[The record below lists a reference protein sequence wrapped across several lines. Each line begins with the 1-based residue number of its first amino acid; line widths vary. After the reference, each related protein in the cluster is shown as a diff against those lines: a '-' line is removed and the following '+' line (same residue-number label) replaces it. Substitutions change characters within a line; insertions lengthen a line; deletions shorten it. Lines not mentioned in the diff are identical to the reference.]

1 MIICDEDVDL
11 QSWGWTDLSSY
22 WSAVSDSDSETGIM
36 SRRSLCSLRLD
47 DGLLDRS
54 LPLGSTSF
62 SLGGSSWRNTRTLK
76 SLRSQQL
83 SVSCSESVLV
93 HTPRKPSGHSFHS
106 VTSDASLITSMLDES
121 SLLESS
127 IQETTVVDSFW
138 GLDQDLD
145 PKESTITAEQSSV
158 LANSTLIA
166 SDCRCPKHPVQ
177 TLTRVSCKDCES
189 DRRESGTTNC
199 SSSKHTTAPALESS
213 TIYCRDRRRQVQ
225 TAGVLSSIWNAGAHA
240 SRRYLSCVFAMLVV
254 FYQQLHKHHHVSDVL
269 QLWWD
274 WSLFGVRRV
283 VSCYHFVLMH
293 MWQLCRGL
301 SSKTTGA
308 SSQNENRHGGPG
320 SRLGHGGTMSTKQA
334 EHHAN
339 GSLCDDCKKRQR
351 AETHDVG
358 SSSSARASAL
368 ICLLV
373 LTWNMAVFTVWC
385 LCRLT
390 SLAWTLTRTIWSS
403 ICLRRSAGSTLGGVF
418 RWNSR
423 RWSDCPLLTWF
434 PIGLFVV
441 LLLFCLCCFGPT
453 GLPALSVLE
462 WRTSVSYVPVLS
474 SVYSLVSSE
483 SQAAA
488 AEGAVEDSKEEAAA
502 SQSARLN
509 RLERSVAS
517 LWERVEMGGRRA
529 EQRHGELLEMYSDI
543 QQRDSAHNGQL
554 WLSSLVDQQLF
565 QLRRRQD
572 EDRRQREQDLVQQQ
586 SQTSRLDHLEVKLQ
600 NLGAK
605 TEEVRLRQETMTAPS
620 MLPAVVVGVAVDSQ
634 SHDALLAE
642 VGRLETALE
651 EIRRDLEVLSGCQ
664 DGCQRLDLVQQTIS
678 AQVHEEVRILLYGK
692 ELTDVGEAST
702 TYTARPDS
710 LLRWLSQRYVSGADL
725 QASLASLER
734 SILQNIS
741 LHLDRRRSEAEVRE
755 AAVHAAGMPVTREVR
770 KVAADGTLMFFFT
783 AWFVWLQ
790 EVNVIVKN
798 ALRLFSH
805 DRTGL
810 ADYALESGGGSI
822 LSTRCSE
829 TYKTRAALLSLFG
842 LPLWYFSQSPRVVIQ
857 PDVQPGNCWAFKGS
871 AGFLVIRLSMRILP
885 TAFSL
890 EHIPK
895 ALAPSRT
902 LRSAP
907 RDFSVYGL
915 DDESQ
920 ERGTLL
926 GSYTY
931 EEDGDA
937 LQTYSVAEEN
947 NKAFQVIEVQVLSN
961 WGHEEYTCMYRF
973 RVHGSPCDA

>member
-225 TAGVLSSIWNAGAHA
+225 TA
-240 SRRYLSCVFAMLVV
+240 
-254 FYQQLHKHHHVSDVL
+254 
-269 QLWWD
+269 
-274 WSLFGVRRV
+274 
-283 VSCYHFVLMH
+283 
-293 MWQLCRGL
+293 
-301 SSKTTGA
+301 
-308 SSQNENRHGGPG
+308 
-320 SRLGHGGTMSTKQA
+320 RLGHGGTMSTKQA

-339 GSLCDDCKKRQR
+339 GSLCELSD
-351 AETHDVG
+351 T
-358 SSSSARASAL
+358 
-368 ICLLV
+368 
-373 LTWNMAVFTVWC
+373 N
-385 LCRLT
+385 
-390 SLAWTLTRTIWSS
+390 TR
-403 ICLRRSAGSTLGGVF
+403 AGSTLGGVF

>member
-339 GSLCDDCKKRQR
+339 GSLC
-351 AETHDVG
+351 
-358 SSSSARASAL
+358 
-368 ICLLV
+368 
-373 LTWNMAVFTVWC
+373 
-385 LCRLT
+385 
-390 SLAWTLTRTIWSS
+390 
-403 ICLRRSAGSTLGGVF
+403 STLGGVF

>member
-339 GSLCDDCKKRQR
+339 GSLCELSD
-351 AETHDVG
+351 T
-358 SSSSARASAL
+358 
-368 ICLLV
+368 
-373 LTWNMAVFTVWC
+373 N
-385 LCRLT
+385 
-390 SLAWTLTRTIWSS
+390 TR
-403 ICLRRSAGSTLGGVF
+403 AGSTLGGVF

>member
-225 TAGVLSSIWNAGAHA
+225 TA
-240 SRRYLSCVFAMLVV
+240 
-254 FYQQLHKHHHVSDVL
+254 
-269 QLWWD
+269 
-274 WSLFGVRRV
+274 
-283 VSCYHFVLMH
+283 
-293 MWQLCRGL
+293 
-301 SSKTTGA
+301 
-308 SSQNENRHGGPG
+308 
-320 SRLGHGGTMSTKQA
+320 RLGHGGTMSTKQA

-339 GSLCDDCKKRQR
+339 GSLC
-351 AETHDVG
+351 
-358 SSSSARASAL
+358 
-368 ICLLV
+368 
-373 LTWNMAVFTVWC
+373 
-385 LCRLT
+385 
-390 SLAWTLTRTIWSS
+390 
-403 ICLRRSAGSTLGGVF
+403 STLGGVF